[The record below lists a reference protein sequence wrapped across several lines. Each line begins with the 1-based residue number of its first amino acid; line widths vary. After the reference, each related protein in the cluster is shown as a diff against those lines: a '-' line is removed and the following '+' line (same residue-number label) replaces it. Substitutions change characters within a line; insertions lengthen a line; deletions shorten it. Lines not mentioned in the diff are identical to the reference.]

1 MSITKIMFLLLVFSL
16 GWSSVST
23 AQKNKKPNFTEG
35 FIEYEIEVEG
45 MPQAEAFLNS
55 TTVKV
60 FFKEK
65 NSKLKIAIMGGVMSV
80 DFINNVKADLTTML
94 MNIPGY
100 MESTAVDFD
109 KNSDIMKKVMKAQE
123 EEAAEQDVDIQ
134 YYKHKR
140 KRIAKYPC
148 YLSEIEAGGQTV
160 KMYLTEKLRPS
171 AAVNL
176 ASKNTKELKG
186 FPMSF
191 EIDVEGMTVKITAID
206 VKRESVN
213 QKIFDIPASYTRK
226 SIDEFVEEIQEK
238 TGGMGNGTIGL

>member
-1 MSITKIMFLLLVFSL
+1 MSLLLVFSL
-16 GWSSVST
+16 GWNSVST

-55 TTVKV
+55 TTMKV

-65 NSKLKIAIMGGVMSV
+65 NSKLNIAIMGGVMSV
-80 DFINNVKADLTTML
+80 DFINNVKEDLMTML
-94 MNIPGY
+94 MNVPGY

-109 KNSDIMKKVMKAQE
+109 KDSDMMKKIMEVQE
-123 EEAAEQDVDIQ
+123 EEAAEQDVAIQ
-134 YYKHKR
+134 YYKRKR

-148 YLSEIEAGGQTV
+148 YLSEIEAGGQIV

-176 ASKNTKELKG
+176 AGRNTEKFKG
-186 FPMSF
+186 FPMAL
-191 EIDVEGMTVKITAID
+191 EMDIEGMTVKITAVD
-206 VKRESVN
+206 VQRESVD
-213 QKIFDIPASYTRK
+213 QEMFDIPKSYTRK
-226 SIDEFVEEIQEK
+226 SLDEFVKEIQEK